1 MSSITT
7 KTKTGVKFFFNNRQV
22 GSVLVEYVFWHPN
35 CEHQGCEVCVEEDDE
50 YICDGGCHRE
60 WNSISTSRF
69 AEFIAKPKEYKHWA
83 GVTEIRFTTDTAFL
97 TYDTL
102 DNTGDILS
110 THMIPINM
118 IESISVHK
126 TEQEV
131 KQYDDGEEI
140 THLRPDVKKSL
151 K

>member
-1 MSSITT
+1 MSTT
-7 KTKTGVKFFFNNRQV
+7 KTKTDLKPKFFFNNRQV
-22 GSVLVEYVFWHPN
+22 GSVLVQYVFWHPN
-35 CEHQGCEVCVEEDDE
+35 CEHQGCEVYLEEDD
-50 YICDGGCHRE
+50 YTCDGGCHRC

-69 AEFIAKPKEYKHWA
+69 AEFIAKPKEYKHWS

-110 THMIPINM
+110 TEMIPINM
-118 IESISVHK
+118 IESIHVSK

-131 KQYDDGEEI
+131 IDDDKEEI